1 MARDTR
7 DPASKESKIMPDEAL
22 SGAKSSGGQKRP
34 PERYRRRN
42 RGRPKNG
49 RRPQTFAALDLG
61 TNNCRLLIARASG
74 DGFKVID
81 SYSRV
86 VRLGK
91 GLATSG
97 ELSQDSMDAAIEA
110 LGVCAKKMKSRRV
123 KRWRCVATEACRK
136 ASNGQSFLDR
146 AKADAGINLEIIS
159 PRVEARLAVMGCLN
173 LIDTTKDVALVIDIG
188 GGSTELSWVD
198 IRRLRDPE
206 SQTRIHRP
214 PISAW
219 ASLPVGVVTLSEL
232 VPEHDNRDVWYTD
245 MKDKVRGAIQEQGC
259 QTRFTKA
266 FRDGRGHL
274 IGTSGTITSLAGIHL
289 KLPYYQREKVDGLWL
304 RSIDAVRIARDMAS
318 KSPKERAKEPCV
330 GEDRARLLVAGCA
343 ITDVICE
350 MWPSKMI
357 RVADRGLRE
366 GMLMGL
372 MQQSQKINI
381 TEPAENPDQIPGQDP
396 DQAPQSN
403 G

>member
-1 MARDTR
+1 
-7 DPASKESKIMPDEAL
+7 MPDGNV
-22 SGAKSSGGQKRP
+22 SGVETTQGTNHSPQVKT
-34 PERYRRRN
+34 RRRS
-42 RGRPKNG
+42 RGRSGKG

-91 GLATSG
+91 GLTSTG
-97 ELSQDSMDAAIEA
+97 RLSEESMDAAVEA
-110 LGVCAKKMKSRRV
+110 LAICAKKMKARKV

-136 ASNGQSFLDR
+136 ASNGQEFLDR
-146 AKADAGINLEIIS
+146 AKTEGGISLEIIS

-173 LIDTTKDVALVIDIG
+173 LIDMTKEVALVIDIG

-198 IRRLRDPE
+198 IRRLKDPNEE
-206 SQTRIHRP
+206 SRVHRP

-219 ASLPVGVVTLSEL
+219 ASLPVGVVTLSEM
-232 VPEHDNRDVWYTD
+232 VPETQDRETWYTD
-245 MKDKVRGAIQEQGC
+245 MKTKVREAIRDQGC
-259 QTRFTKA
+259 ETRFTKT
-266 FRDGRGHL
+266 FKEGRGHL

-289 KLPYYQREKVDGLWL
+289 KLPFYQRDKVDGLWL
-304 RSIDAVRIARDMAS
+304 RSTDAIKVARDMAS
-318 KSPKERAKEPCV
+318 RSPEERAKEPCI

-343 ITDVICE
+343 STDVVCE

-366 GMLMGL
+366 GILRGL
-372 MQQSQKINI
+372 MDQGQKLNSANKLTKES
-381 TEPAENPDQIPGQDP
+381 TEIEIAD
-396 DQAPQSN
+396 N
-403 G
+403 GAASHG